1 MVEQTPP
8 PGTVAS
14 GTVTATRVVAQA
26 EPASVRLIIALNRAI
41 YRLARHWL
49 LAANS
54 LFGLWASTIV
64 LAPFFA
70 AHGHGGLAHPLYAF
84 NGLFCHQRPD
94 RSFFLWGHQL
104 ACCQRCTA
112 IYGSLFL
119 FGLFFIPL
127 RGRLRRPS
135 WLLIGLLSLPL
146 VLDGLTQLAGLR
158 ESSPALRV
166 LTGMLV
172 ALAISSIL
180 LPYLEAGFAD
190 MRTRIELRFARLVAA
205 GRARPL

>member
-1 MVEQTPP
+1 MAEHIPRP
-8 PGTVAS
+8 STVAS
-14 GTVTATRVVAQA
+14 GAVTATRVVSQP
-26 EPASVRLIIALNRAI
+26 EPASIRLIIALNRAI

-54 LFGLWASTIV
+54 LFGLWVSTIV
-64 LAPFFA
+64 LAPFLA
-70 AHGHGGLAHPLYAF
+70 ARGHGGLAHPLYAF

-119 FGLFFIPL
+119 FGLLFVPL

-146 VLDGLTQLAGLR
+146 VLDGFTQLAGLR
-158 ESSPALRV
+158 ESTPALRV
-166 LTGMLV
+166 LTGLLV
-172 ALAISSIL
+172 ALAISSVL
-180 LPYLEAGFAD
+180 FPYLETGFAD
-190 MRTRIELRFARLVAA
+190 MQAQIERRFTRLVAA